1 MIMTTL
7 LLNAETIPTLA
18 RGFVAGVNNKTKMQD
33 AITES
38 MEAFIVHKNIDAKYQ
53 LEALWLALSHNKK
66 AMAVLRSQFNTI
78 SKRVKKADGDNAP
91 VALTVTEGVLTEVVP
106 RASKSTGG
114 DGDGDGD
121 GEGEGAESAFTA
133 TAAPIDREFETHLAT
148 LNAMLVVD
156 MDVEQRNALKYAIA
170 QLAAKL

>member
-1 MIMTTL
+1 MTTL
-7 LLNAETIPTLA
+7 LLNAESIPTLA
-18 RGFVAGVNNKTKMQD
+18 RGFVAGVNNKTKIQD

-38 MEAFIVHKNIDAKYQ
+38 MEAYIVHKNIDAKYQ

-78 SKRVKKADGDNAP
+78 SKRVKKANGDAAP

-121 GEGEGAESAFTA
+121 GDGVESAFTA

-148 LNAMLVVD
+148 LNEMFEASTD
-156 MDVEQRNALKYAIA
+156 FAHRAALKCAIA
-170 QLAAKL
+170 QIAAKL

>member
-1 MIMTTL
+1 MTTSKTVL
-7 LLNAETIPTLA
+7 LLNAETIPKLA
-18 RGFVAGVNNKTKMQD
+18 RGFIQGVNNKTKMQD

-38 MEAFIVHKNIDAKYQ
+38 MEAYIVHKNIDAKYQ

-78 SKRVKKADGDNAP
+78 SKRVKKADGDTAP

-114 DGDGDGD
+114 DGE
-121 GEGEGAESAFTA
+121 GEGEGSAFTA
-133 TAAPIDREFETHLAT
+133 TATPIDREFETHLAT
-148 LNAMLVVD
+148 LNEMFEASTD
-156 MDVEQRNALKYAIA
+156 FAHRAALKCAIA

>member
-1 MIMTTL
+1 MIMATSKTVL
-7 LLNAETIPTLA
+7 LLNAETIPKLA
-18 RGFVAGVNNKTKMQD
+18 RGFVAGVNNKTKMQE
-33 AITES
+33 AITEA

-66 AMAVLRSQFNTI
+66 AEAVIRSQFNTI
-78 SKRVKKADGDNAP
+78 SKRVKKANGDNAP

-114 DGDGDGD
+114 DGDGT
-121 GEGEGAESAFTA
+121 ESAFTA
-133 TAAPIDREFETHLAT
+133 TATPIDREFETHIAT
-148 LNAMLVVD
+148 LNDMLEASN
-156 MDVEQRNALKYAIA
+156 DVAVRAALKCAIA

>member
-1 MIMTTL
+1 MATSKTVL

-78 SKRVKKADGDNAP
+78 SKRVKKANGDAAP

-114 DGDGDGD
+114 DGEGDG
-121 GEGEGAESAFTA
+121 SAFTA
-133 TAAPIDREFETHLAT
+133 TATPINREFETHIAILNELLASEK
-148 LNAMLVVD
+148 
-156 MDVEQRNALKYAIA
+156 DVAIRSALKCAIA
-170 QLAAKL
+170 QIAAKL

>member
-1 MIMTTL
+1 
-7 LLNAETIPTLA
+7 
-18 RGFVAGVNNKTKMQD
+18 MQD

-78 SKRVKKADGDNAP
+78 SKRVKKANGDAAP

-121 GEGEGAESAFTA
+121 GVESAFTA

>member
-1 MIMTTL
+1 MTTL
-7 LLNAETIPTLA
+7 LLNAESIPTLA

-78 SKRVKKADGDNAP
+78 SKRVKKANGDNAP

-114 DGDGDGD
+114 DGDG
-121 GEGEGAESAFTA
+121 EGAESAFTETA
-133 TAAPIDREFETHLAT
+133 TPIDREFETHIAT
-148 LNAMLVVD
+148 LNDMLEASN
-156 MDVEQRNALKYAIA
+156 DVAIRAALKCAIA

>member
-1 MIMTTL
+1 MTTSKTVL
-7 LLNAETIPTLA
+7 LLNAETIPKLA
-18 RGFVAGVNNKTKMQD
+18 RGFVAGVNNKTKMQE
-33 AITES
+33 AITEA

-78 SKRVKKADGDNAP
+78 SKRVKKANGDTAP

-114 DGDGDGD
+114 DGDG
-121 GEGEGAESAFTA
+121 EGAESAFTA
-133 TAAPIDREFETHLAT
+133 TATPIDREFETHIAT
-148 LNAMLVVD
+148 LNDMLEASN
-156 MDVEQRNALKYAIA
+156 DVAIRAALKCAIA

>member
-1 MIMTTL
+1 MTTL
-7 LLNAETIPTLA
+7 LLNAESIPTLA

-78 SKRVKKADGDNAP
+78 SKRVKKANGDNAP
-91 VALTVTEGVLTEVVP
+91 VALTVTEGALTEVVP

-114 DGDGDGD
+114 DGDGDG
-121 GEGEGAESAFTA
+121 EGAESAFTA
-133 TAAPIDREFETHLAT
+133 PASPIDREFETHLAT
-148 LNAMLVVD
+148 LNEMFEASTD
-156 MDVEQRNALKYAIA
+156 FAHRAALKCAIA
-170 QLAAKL
+170 QIAAKL

>member
-1 MIMTTL
+1 MTTL

-114 DGDGDGD
+114 DGDGDG
-121 GEGEGAESAFTA
+121 ESTESAFTA
-133 TAAPIDREFETHLAT
+133 TATPIDREFETHIAT
-148 LNAMLVVD
+148 LNELLASPAIN
-156 MDVEQRNALKYAIA
+156 DVAIRAALKCAIA

>member
-1 MIMTTL
+1 MTTSKTVL
-7 LLNAETIPTLA
+7 LLNAETIPKLA
-18 RGFVAGVNNKTKMQD
+18 RGFIQGVNNKTKMQD

-53 LEALWLALSHNKK
+53 LEALWLAFSHNKK
-66 AMAVLRSQFNTI
+66 VEAVIRSQFNTI
-78 SKRVKKADGDNAP
+78 SKRVKKANGDDAP

-114 DGDGDGD
+114 DGDGS
-121 GEGEGAESAFTA
+121 ESAFTE
-133 TAAPIDREFETHLAT
+133 TAKPIDREFETHIAT
-148 LNAMLVVD
+148 LNDMLEASN
-156 MDVEQRNALKYAIA
+156 DVAHRAALKCAIA

>member
-1 MIMTTL
+1 MTTL

-18 RGFVAGVNNKTKMQD
+18 RGFVAGVNNKTKIQD

-66 AMAVLRSQFNTI
+66 AEAVIRSQFNTI
-78 SKRVKKADGDNAP
+78 SKRVKKANGDTAP
-91 VALTVTEGVLTEVVP
+91 VALTVTEGVLTDVVP

-114 DGDGDGD
+114 DGDGV
-121 GEGEGAESAFTA
+121 ESAFTA
-133 TAAPIDREFETHLAT
+133 TAKPIDREFETHLAT
-148 LNAMLVVD
+148 LNEMFEAAQ
-156 MDVEQRNALKYAIA
+156 DVAHRSALKCAIA
-170 QLAAKL
+170 QIAAKL

>member
-7 LLNAETIPTLA
+7 LLNAESIPTLA

-114 DGDGDGD
+114 DGDGE
-121 GEGEGAESAFTA
+121 GEGEGSAFTETA
-133 TAAPIDREFETHLAT
+133 TPIDREFETHIAT
-148 LNAMLVVD
+148 LNELLASPAIN
-156 MDVEQRNALKYAIA
+156 DVAIRAALKCAIA

>member
-1 MIMTTL
+1 MTTL

-18 RGFVAGVNNKTKMQD
+18 RGFVAGVNNKTKIQD

-38 MEAFIVHKNIDAKYQ
+38 MEAYIVHKNIDAKYQ

-78 SKRVKKADGDNAP
+78 SKRVKKANGDNAP
-91 VALTVTEGVLTEVVP
+91 VALTVTEGALTEVVP
-106 RASKSTGG
+106 RVSKSTGG
-114 DGDGDGD
+114 DGDGV
-121 GEGEGAESAFTA
+121 ESAFTA
-133 TAAPIDREFETHLAT
+133 TATPIDREFETHIAT
-148 LNAMLVVD
+148 LNDMLEASN
-156 MDVEQRNALKYAIA
+156 DVAIRAALKCAIA

>member
-1 MIMTTL
+1 MTTL
-7 LLNAETIPTLA
+7 LLNAESIPTLA
-18 RGFVAGVNNKTKMQD
+18 RGFVAGVNNKTKIQD

-38 MEAFIVHKNIDAKYQ
+38 MEAYIVHKNIDAKYQ

-78 SKRVKKADGDNAP
+78 SKRVKKANGDAAP

-121 GEGEGAESAFTA
+121 GDGVESAFTA

-148 LNAMLVVD
+148 LNEMFEAAQ
-156 MDVEQRNALKYAIA
+156 DVAHRSALKCAIA
-170 QLAAKL
+170 QIAAKL

>member
-7 LLNAETIPTLA
+7 LLNAESIPTLA

-38 MEAFIVHKNIDAKYQ
+38 MEAYIVHKNIDAKYQ

-78 SKRVKKADGDNAP
+78 SKRVKKANGDNAP
-91 VALTVTEGVLTEVVP
+91 VALTVTDGALTEVVP
-106 RASKSTGG
+106 RVSKSTGS
-114 DGDGDGD
+114 DGDGDG
-121 GEGEGAESAFTA
+121 SAFTA
-133 TAAPIDREFETHLAT
+133 TATPIDRELETHIAT
-148 LNAMLVVD
+148 LNDMLEASN
-156 MDVEQRNALKYAIA
+156 DVAIRAALKCAIA

>member
-78 SKRVKKADGDNAP
+78 SKRVKKADGDTAP

-121 GEGEGAESAFTA
+121 GDGVESAFTA

-148 LNAMLVVD
+148 LNEMFEASTD
-156 MDVEQRNALKYAIA
+156 FAHRAALKCAIA

>member
-1 MIMTTL
+1 MTTL

-78 SKRVKKADGDNAP
+78 SKRVKKANGDATP

-121 GEGEGAESAFTA
+121 GESTESAFTE
-133 TAAPIDREFETHLAT
+133 TEFETHIAT
-148 LNAMLVVD
+148 LNDMLEASN
-156 MDVEQRNALKYAIA
+156 DVAIRAALKCAIA

>member
-7 LLNAETIPTLA
+7 LLNAESIPTLA

-78 SKRVKKADGDNAP
+78 SKRVKKANGDNAP
-91 VALTVTEGVLTEVVP
+91 VALTVTDGALTEVVP
-106 RASKSTGG
+106 RVSKSTGS
-114 DGDGDGD
+114 DGDGDG
-121 GEGEGAESAFTA
+121 SAFTA
-133 TAAPIDREFETHLAT
+133 TATPIDRELETHIAT
-148 LNAMLVVD
+148 LNDMLEASN
-156 MDVEQRNALKYAIA
+156 DVAIRAALKCAIA

>member
-1 MIMTTL
+1 MTTSKTVL

-18 RGFVAGVNNKTKMQD
+18 RGFVAGVNNKTKIQD

-78 SKRVKKADGDNAP
+78 SKRVKKTNGDNAP
-91 VALTVTEGVLTEVVP
+91 VALTVTEGVLTEVIP

-114 DGDGDGD
+114 GGD
-121 GEGEGAESAFTA
+121 GEGAESAFTETA
-133 TAAPIDREFETHLAT
+133 TPIDREFETHIAT
-148 LNAMLVVD
+148 LNDMLEASN
-156 MDVEQRNALKYAIA
+156 DVAIRAALKCAIA

>member
-1 MIMTTL
+1 MIMATSKTVL
-7 LLNAETIPTLA
+7 LLNAETIPKLA

-38 MEAFIVHKNIDAKYQ
+38 MEAFIVHKNIDAKHQ

-66 AMAVLRSQFNTI
+66 AGAVLRSQFNTI
-78 SKRVKKADGDNAP
+78 SKRVKKANGDTAP

-114 DGDGDGD
+114 DGDG
-121 GEGEGAESAFTA
+121 SAFTA
-133 TAAPIDREFETHLAT
+133 TATPIDREFETHLAT
-148 LNAMLVVD
+148 LNDMLEASN
-156 MDVEQRNALKYAIA
+156 DVAHRAALKCAIA

>member
-1 MIMTTL
+1 MNTL
-7 LLNAETIPTLA
+7 LLNAESIPTLA

-38 MEAFIVHKNIDAKYQ
+38 MEAYIVHKNIDAKYQ

-78 SKRVKKADGDNAP
+78 SKRVKKANGDNAP
-91 VALTVTEGVLTEVVP
+91 VALTVTDGALTEVVP
-106 RASKSTGG
+106 RVSKSTGS
-114 DGDGDGD
+114 DGDGDG
-121 GEGEGAESAFTA
+121 SAFTA
-133 TAAPIDREFETHLAT
+133 TATPIDREFETHIAT
-148 LNAMLVVD
+148 LNDMLEKSN
-156 MDVEQRNALKYAIA
+156 DVAIRAALKCAIA

>member
-1 MIMTTL
+1 MATSKTVL
-7 LLNAETIPTLA
+7 LLNAETIPKLA
-18 RGFVAGVNNKTKMQD
+18 RGFVAGVNNKTKMQE
-33 AITES
+33 AITEA

-66 AMAVLRSQFNTI
+66 AEAVIRSQFNTI
-78 SKRVKKADGDNAP
+78 SKRVKKANGDNAP

-114 DGDGDGD
+114 DGDGT
-121 GEGEGAESAFTA
+121 ESAFTA
-133 TAAPIDREFETHLAT
+133 TATPIDREFETHIAT
-148 LNAMLVVD
+148 LNDMLEASN
-156 MDVEQRNALKYAIA
+156 DVAVRAALKCAIA

>member
-78 SKRVKKADGDNAP
+78 SKRVKKANGDAAP

-114 DGDGDGD
+114 DGEGD
-121 GEGEGAESAFTA
+121 GESTESAFTE

>member
-78 SKRVKKADGDNAP
+78 SKRVKKADGDTAP
-91 VALTVTEGVLTEVVP
+91 VALTVTEGVLTEVIP

-121 GEGEGAESAFTA
+121 GDGVESAFTA

-148 LNAMLVVD
+148 LNEMFEASTD
-156 MDVEQRNALKYAIA
+156 FAHRAALKCAIA
-170 QLAAKL
+170 QIAAKL

>member
-1 MIMTTL
+1 MTTL

-114 DGDGDGD
+114 DGDGV
-121 GEGEGAESAFTA
+121 ESAFTA

>member
-1 MIMTTL
+1 MIMATSKTVL

-78 SKRVKKADGDNAP
+78 SKRVKKADGDTAP

-114 DGDGDGD
+114 DGDG
-121 GEGEGAESAFTA
+121 AESAFTA
-133 TAAPIDREFETHLAT
+133 PAAPIDREFETHLAT
-148 LNAMLVVD
+148 LNEMFEASTD
-156 MDVEQRNALKYAIA
+156 FAHRAALKCAIA
-170 QLAAKL
+170 QIAAKL

>member
-1 MIMTTL
+1 MTTL

-78 SKRVKKADGDNAP
+78 SKRVKKADGDTAP

-121 GEGEGAESAFTA
+121 GEGAESAFTA
-133 TAAPIDREFETHLAT
+133 TAAPIDREFETHIAT
-148 LNAMLVVD
+148 LNDMLEKSN
-156 MDVEQRNALKYAIA
+156 DVTIRAALKCAIA

>member
-1 MIMTTL
+1 MTTL
-7 LLNAETIPTLA
+7 LLNAETIPKLA
-18 RGFVAGVNNKTKMQD
+18 RGFVAGVNNKTKMQE
-33 AITES
+33 AITEA

-66 AMAVLRSQFNTI
+66 AEAVIRSQFNTI
-78 SKRVKKADGDNAP
+78 SKRVKKANGDTAP

-114 DGDGDGD
+114 DGDGDG
-121 GEGEGAESAFTA
+121 EGAESAFTE
-133 TAAPIDREFETHLAT
+133 TAKPIDREFETHLAT

>member
-1 MIMTTL
+1 MTTL

-106 RASKSTGG
+106 RASKSTGC
-114 DGDGDGD
+114 DGDGV
-121 GEGEGAESAFTA
+121 ESAFTA

-148 LNAMLVVD
+148 LNEMFEASTD
-156 MDVEQRNALKYAIA
+156 FAHRAALKCAIA
-170 QLAAKL
+170 QIAAKL

>member
-1 MIMTTL
+1 MTTL

-114 DGDGDGD
+114 DGDGDG
-121 GEGEGAESAFTA
+121 ESTESAFTA

>member
-1 MIMTTL
+1 MNTL
-7 LLNAETIPTLA
+7 LLNAESIPALA

-38 MEAFIVHKNIDAKYQ
+38 MEAYIVHKNIDAKYQ

-78 SKRVKKADGDNAP
+78 SKRVKKANGDNAP
-91 VALTVTEGVLTEVVP
+91 VALTVTEGALTEVVP
-106 RASKSTGG
+106 RVSKSTGS
-114 DGDGDGD
+114 DGDGDG
-121 GEGEGAESAFTA
+121 SAFTA
-133 TAAPIDREFETHLAT
+133 TATPIDRELETHIAT
-148 LNAMLVVD
+148 LNDMLEKSN
-156 MDVEQRNALKYAIA
+156 DVAIRAALKCAIA

>member
-78 SKRVKKADGDNAP
+78 SKRVKKADGDTAP
-91 VALTVTEGVLTEVVP
+91 VALTVTEGVLTEVIP

-121 GEGEGAESAFTA
+121 GDGVESAFTA

-148 LNAMLVVD
+148 LNEMFEASTD
-156 MDVEQRNALKYAIA
+156 FAHRAALKCAIA

>member
-1 MIMTTL
+1 MTTL
-7 LLNAETIPTLA
+7 LLNAETIPKLA
-18 RGFVAGVNNKTKMQD
+18 RGFVAGVNNKTKMQE
-33 AITES
+33 AITEA

-66 AMAVLRSQFNTI
+66 AEAVIRSQFNTI
-78 SKRVKKADGDNAP
+78 SKRVKKANGDTAP

-114 DGDGDGD
+114 DGDGE
-121 GEGEGAESAFTA
+121 GEGEGSAFTE
-133 TAAPIDREFETHLAT
+133 TAKPIDREFETHLAT